1 MNRLSR
7 IIRSA
12 NWKYAIG
19 EVALIFVGITLA
31 LLANSWYENTRDR
44 AEEKEILGQVLA
56 SLQVDIAAYAENR
69 AAVATKIQVMTS
81 LEEHLEQGLPYEPHL
96 DEAFR
101 TVIMV
106 EGVQMNTAPFE
117 TLTYRGLDLVSDAN
131 LRNLLVDYYD
141 TEKDRLDRRN
151 EFDLLDSMSAE
162 PYFKKNFR
170 WQSDGLT
177 MTPVDFTALSSDQ
190 EFRNILAVR
199 IWAHKSLTA
208 NEYARIGEKAAN
220 LAASI
225 EDHLSKL

>member
-12 NWKYAIG
+12 NWKYAVG

-31 LLANSWYENTRDR
+31 LLANSWYENSQDR

-56 SLQVDIAAYAENR
+56 SLQTDIEAYKRNREAIAA
-69 AAVATKIQVMTS
+69 KIRVMTD
-81 LEEHLEQGLPYEPHL
+81 LEEHLEQGLPYDPHL

-141 TEKDRLDRRN
+141 TEKDRLNRRN
-151 EFDLLDSMSAE
+151 EFDFTDAMSAE
-162 PYFKKNFR
+162 PFFKKNFR
-170 WQSDGLT
+170 WHSDKLT
-177 MTPVDFTALSSDQ
+177 MTPIDYESLSSDQ

-199 IWAHKSLTA
+199 IWAHKTLTA
-208 NEYARIGEKAAN
+208 TEYARIGEKAAI
-220 LAASI
+220 LAQSV
-225 EDHLSKL
+225 ENHLDKL